1 MVYLKK
7 VNIKNQGYWYLF
19 HTIRKE
25 NKFLK
30 KSKYLGKEL
39 PSNLEEIKAKFLHEI
54 TNKEKSE
61 IDKLVESLTPLE
73 RKVIPMLKQ
82 ENNLDNIA
90 FKLKL
95 EQIEVLRALSWLE
108 NKNLIKINKSE
119 KEIIALDKNGIK
131 YLKNDLPERQF
142 LKLLPAKLDEIK
154 FKLSQDEVNISIGL
168 LKKMNAINFNEKIT
182 ITNIGKKLLEEESK
196 ELLFLKKLPVNYD
209 KLNKE
214 DNEIYNKLRAR
225 KELIKTEVKKI
236 INVELTE
243 LYDEVINHGL
253 KGNLIESLTK
263 EILAKKTWKNKTFRR
278 FDIKSE
284 IPKIYPGRR
293 HFVNEAINYVRRI
306 WLDLGFKEMKG
317 SLIQTS
323 FWNFDALF
331 TAQDHPARDMQDT
344 FFIKDPSKG
353 NLPKI
358 YENVKL
364 AHEKGIS
371 GSKGYGYKWNPEE
384 AMKNVLRT
392 HNTVL
397 SARTIASLKLQDLP
411 LKFFSVGKV
420 FRNETIDWSHLFE
433 FHQTEGIVVGEDVN
447 FRHLLGYLKLF
458 FNKMGFEKI
467 KFRPSFFAFT
477 EPSVEVIVY
486 HPVKKIWLELG
497 GAGIFRPEL
506 VRPLLGKDIPVLAW
520 GLGLERILADYYNI
534 KDLREIYSNDIK
546 KLKEVKLWLR

>member
-420 FRNETIDWSHLFE
+420 FRNETMDWSHLFE
-433 FHQTEGIVVGEDVN
+433 FHQTEGIVVSEDVN
-447 FRHLLGYLKLF
+447 FKHLLGYLKLF

>member
-1 MVYLKK
+1 MD
-7 VNIKNQGYWYLF
+7 
-19 HTIRKE
+19 
-25 NKFLK
+25 
-30 KSKYLGKEL
+30 
-39 PSNLEEIKAKFLHEI
+39 EIKAKFLHEI
-54 TNKEKSE
+54 SSKEKTE
-61 IDKLVESLTPLE
+61 LDKLVESLTPLE
-73 RKVIPMLKQ
+73 RKVIPVLRH
-82 ENNLDNIA
+82 ENNLNDIA
-90 FKLKL
+90 VKLKL

-108 NKNLIKINKSE
+108 NKNLIKINKDE
-119 KEIIALDKNGIK
+119 KEIIELDKNGIK

-142 LKLLPAKLDEIK
+142 LRLLPAKLDEIK
-154 FKLSQDEVNISIGL
+154 SRLSQDEVNISIGL
-168 LKKMNAINFNEKIT
+168 LKKLNAINFNEKIT
-182 ITNIGKKLLEEESK
+182 ITGIGKKILEEESK
-196 ELLFLKKLPVNYD
+196 EILFLKKLPLDYD
-209 KLNKE
+209 KLSKE
-214 DNEIYNKLRAR
+214 ELEIYNKLKSR
-225 KELIKTEVKKI
+225 KELIKNDAKKI
-236 INVELTE
+236 IACELTK

-253 KGNLIESLTK
+253 KSNLVESLTK

-278 FDIKSE
+278 FDIKGK
-284 IPKIYPGRR
+284 IPRIYPGRR
-293 HFVNEAINYVRRI
+293 HFVNEAINYARKI

-317 SLIQTS
+317 NLVQTS

-353 NLPKI
+353 QLPKI
-358 YENVKL
+358 YNNIKL
-364 AHEKGIS
+364 AHEKGVS
-371 GSKGYGYKWNPEE
+371 GSKGYNYKWNPEE

-397 SARTIASLKLQDLP
+397 SARTIASLKLKDLP

-433 FHQTEGIVVGEDVN
+433 FHQTEGIVVSEDVN
-447 FRHLLGYLKLF
+447 FKHLLGYLKQF

-506 VRPLLGKDIPVLAW
+506 VQPLLGKSVPVLAW
-520 GLGLERILADYYNI
+520 GLGLERILADYYEI

-546 KLKEVKLWLR
+546 KLKEIKLWLR

>member
-108 NKNLIKINKSE
+108 NKNLIEINKSE

-364 AHEKGIS
+364 AHEKGIL

-420 FRNETIDWSHLFE
+420 FRNETMDWSHLFE
-433 FHQTEGIVVGEDVN
+433 FHQTEGIVVSEDVN
-447 FRHLLGYLKLF
+447 FKHLLGYLKLF